1 MKVKY
6 ILYSPKIYLTKKSLL
21 TYYVLEGDF
30 FMFESLLG
38 FIIMILAIYGG
49 ICLVKEIIRISTY
62 NINKKNGIYF
72 IIAAKNQEN
81 NIEEFIRTTLFRIV
95 YGKEESINNITLV
108 DLKSK
113 DNTKNIMEEIAREN
127 ENVKVFSI
135 NEYKKII
142 EDM

>member
-1 MKVKY
+1 
-6 ILYSPKIYLTKKSLL
+6 
-21 TYYVLEGDF
+21 
-30 FMFESLLG
+30 MFESLLG

-62 NINKKNGIYF
+62 NINKKDGIYF

-95 YGKEESINNITLV
+95 YGKEENINNITLV

-113 DNTKNIMEEIAREN
+113 DNTKNIMEEISREN
-127 ENVKVFSI
+127 KNVKVFSI

>member
-1 MKVKY
+1 
-6 ILYSPKIYLTKKSLL
+6 
-21 TYYVLEGDF
+21 
-30 FMFESLLG
+30 MFESLLG

-62 NINKKNGIYF
+62 NINKKDGIYF

-81 NIEEFIRTTLFRIV
+81 NIEEC
-95 YGKEESINNITLV
+95 INNITLV